1 MPYTSRGTFWNSW
14 TQFSVLTTLNL
25 DFLCT
30 SPSPTLRPN
39 SASSVVSTLQ
49 GKIAVQA
56 PIAKGP
62 RGAQWTRTWGSKPLR
77 GCHRTYHIMLY
88 FLLSIFPL
96 LSLLPNNGLYHS
108 AGNSLSLYAIANL
121 IWTHNVYGRV
131 GILGIYFFP
140 FFNWFETGTEAV
152 FSNFDC

>member
-1 MPYTSRGTFWNSW
+1 MSYTSRGTFWNSW

-56 PIAKGP
+56 PIVKRSSMNQDMRFKAFERLSQYSPSHASPFSQESQVQGSISNGP
-62 RGAQWTRTWGSKPLR
+62 WICIENLDFLR
-77 GCHRTYHIMLY
+77 HK
-88 FLLSIFPL
+88 FP
-96 LSLLPNNGLYHS
+96 
-108 AGNSLSLYAIANL
+108 GNSFLNS
-121 IWTHNVYGRV
+121 
-131 GILGIYFFP
+131 
-140 FFNWFETGTEAV
+140 FE
-152 FSNFDC
+152 FIK

>member
-56 PIAKGP
+56 PIAK
-62 RGAQWTRTWGSKPLR
+62 RSSMNQDMRFKAFERLSQDISYYALFSSFNFSSAFSATKQWLISFCWKFFVPL
-77 GCHRTYHIMLY
+77 CHSELD
-88 FLLSIFPL
+88 LNP
-96 LSLLPNNGLYHS
+96 
-108 AGNSLSLYAIANL
+108 
-121 IWTHNVYGRV
+121 
-131 GILGIYFFP
+131 
-140 FFNWFETGTEAV
+140 
-152 FSNFDC
+152 